1 MKGVFESRPALAKY
15 FETWDVKQ
23 VFNYLKGLHPAERLT
38 WKDLTYKVAILMALF
53 SCQRRQ
59 TLRSFDINIMP

>member
-15 FETWDVKQ
+15 YETWDVKQ

-38 WKDLTYKVAILMALF
+38 WEDLT
-53 SCQRRQ
+53 
-59 TLRSFDINIMP
+59 